1 MSELTNAS
9 LSHIKSA
16 KIRFWFV
23 IIAVLIGFPL
33 LFVGGPDY
41 YSGRLVK
48 TLWGLG
54 HIPFMFMFGLALI
67 EFISRLKLKSL
78 WAPLLIYCVVIL
90 GVSFVTEFLQ
100 GFVGRSPSMSDV
112 SADIFGALT
121 ALVIAS
127 RYQFISIVPGNRV
140 LTMVT
145 LVVGVIVFMTPLTI
159 MYDEALAKYQFP
171 LISGFEN
178 KTELTRW
185 ASKETLIRS
194 TDRATEG
201 RYSLKFAILPEGYSG
216 LSIMGFPANWKPYR
230 WLQFDIWSASS
241 PLPITVR
248 IHDRNHVVGAQLYSD
263 RFNQRYIL
271 LKGWNR
277 ILIDL
282 QKVKIAPQGRMLN
295 LEEVWGLGIFSHD
308 LGAREVVYLD
318 RVALKAEI
326 DK

>member
-23 IIAVLIGFPL
+23 IITVLIGFPL

-41 YSGRLVK
+41 YSGRFVK

-67 EFISRLKLKSL
+67 ELISRLKLKSL
-78 WAPLLIYCVVIL
+78 WTPLLIYCVVIL

-100 GFVGRSPSMSDV
+100 GFVGRSPSITDV

-121 ALVIAS
+121 ALVIAC
-127 RYQFISIVPGNRV
+127 RYQLISIAPGNRV
-140 LTMVT
+140 LTLIT
-145 LVVGVIVFMTPLTI
+145 LVVGVIVFIKPLTI
-159 MYDEALAKYQFP
+159 MYDEALAKHQFP

-185 ASKETLIRS
+185 ASKEKLMRS
-194 TDRATEG
+194 TDRSTEG
-201 RYSLKFAILPEGYSG
+201 KYSLKFAILPEGYSG
-216 LSIMGFPANWKPYR
+216 LSIMDFSANWKPYR
-230 WLQFDIWSASS
+230 WLQFDIWTARSQ
-241 PLPITVR
+241 LPITVR
-248 IHDRNHVVGAQLYSD
+248 IHDRDHVESAQLYSD
-263 RFNQRYIL
+263 RFNQRYTL

-282 QKVKIAPQGRMLN
+282 QKVKLSPQGRMLN
-295 LEEVWGLGIFSHD
+295 LEEVWGLGLFSHD
-308 LGAREVVYLD
+308 LGTREVVYLD
-318 RVALKAEI
+318 RITLKAEI